1 MSSREQCQEA
11 GGTDWSANL
20 TNEVSLFIY
29 SEARDLRE
37 ECALITDW
45 EVVELFT
52 ETSSHM
58 CVVP

>member
-1 MSSREQCQEA
+1 MA
-11 GGTDWSANL
+11 GGTDWRANL
-20 TNEVSLFIY
+20 TDEVSLFIY

-45 EVVELFT
+45 EVIELFT